1 MAEVSHSLF
10 IVDCKSKINVSAPS
24 GVIGMLRWL
33 AMFVGDRSEQVEI
46 TEVMWGA
53 TVTH

>member
-1 MAEVSHSLF
+1 MAEVSHSFF
-10 IVDCKSKINVSAPS
+10 ILDCEINVSAPS

-33 AMFVGDRSEQVEI
+33 AMFIGKRSEQVEI
-46 TEVMWGA
+46 IKVTWGA

>member
-10 IVDCKSKINVSAPS
+10 ILDCEINVSAPN

-33 AMFVGDRSEQVEI
+33 GMFVSDRSEQVEI
-46 TEVMWGA
+46 IEVTWGA
-53 TVTH
+53 MVMH